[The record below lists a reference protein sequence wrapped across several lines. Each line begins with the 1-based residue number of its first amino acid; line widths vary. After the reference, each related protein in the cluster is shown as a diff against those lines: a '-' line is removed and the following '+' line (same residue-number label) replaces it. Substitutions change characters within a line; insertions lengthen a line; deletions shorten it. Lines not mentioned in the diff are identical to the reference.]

1 MEKFYNEAVIGNKK
15 MLATYS
21 KKGEL
26 LRLFYP
32 NVDFRQFID
41 YFHIGLKINDSQI
54 IYLHEDINNVYNQQ
68 YLQDTNILKTIIENK
83 YFKLKISQIDAI
95 TIKDDILIKKFKFIN
110 ENNIDLRINF
120 LINSKILSSQGNPI
134 SARIF
139 DDTLIQYN
147 YDYSVGIFSKEKIT
161 SYQLHDVNSNF
172 ASGVI
177 GGKDYIGMS
186 SNSAISYDLG
196 SLKPGEEREFTLFI
210 YMKENKGT
218 KIEENIENSID
229 KIRKFEVDKKIDSIK
244 KYWRKFV
251 KEHINLDTSNFSEK
265 LDLIY
270 KRSILLFPLLINSET
285 GGIIA
290 APEIDEERKVSGGY
304 AYCWPR
310 DAVFITKALD
320 ILGMCNEAKD
330 FYIKFCKNTQSKNGM
345 WEQRFYTNG
354 NLAPCWGYQIDETAS
369 VVYGICENY
378 KFKKDIEFLKQ
389 SIKMCEN
396 AVEFLFKYIENL
408 LEIDEEDSVKKEIEL
423 KNKNT
428 NTNKIEVH
436 LSYDLWEMNEGVH
449 LYSLASIFSAFDA
462 MIYMDEE
469 LQKNNNSNRI
479 KQEIVL
485 NRKLKLEKYKDLI
498 KKYITN
504 NFYDE
509 KQKIFYRN
517 LTDKKMDIS
526 LLGIFVPFGLLS
538 TSEKSAKNLAEKI
551 NMTLRT
557 YTGGYLR
564 FEGDNYYGGKNPW
577 VISTLWMA
585 LYYIKAD
592 KKNKA
597 MECLDFVVKTAS
609 ENGLL
614 AEQVDNLRCKSSM
627 G

>member
-120 LINSKILSSQGNPI
+120 LINSKILSSQDNPI

>member
-120 LINSKILSSQGNPI
+120 LINSKILSSQDNPI

-369 VVYGICENY
+369 VVYGICEHY

-428 NTNKIEVH
+428 NKIEAH

>member
-120 LINSKILSSQGNPI
+120 LINSKMLSSQDNPI

-161 SYQLHDVNSNF
+161 SYQLHDVNRNF

-369 VVYGICENY
+369 VIYGICEHY

-423 KNKNT
+423 KNK

>member
-120 LINSKILSSQGNPI
+120 LINSKMLSSQDNPI

-161 SYQLHDVNSNF
+161 SYQLHDVNRNF

-186 SNSAISYDLG
+186 SNSAISYNLG

-251 KEHINLDTSNFSEK
+251 KEHINLDTSDFSEK

-369 VVYGICENY
+369 VIYGICEHY

-423 KNKNT
+423 KNK

>member
-120 LINSKILSSQGNPI
+120 LINSKMLSSQDNPI

-161 SYQLHDVNSNF
+161 SYQIHHVNRNF

-369 VVYGICENY
+369 VIYGICEHY

-423 KNKNT
+423 KNK

>member
-26 LRLFYP
+26 LRVFYP

-54 IYLHEDINNVYNQQ
+54 IYSHEDINNVYNQQ

-120 LINSKILSSQGNPI
+120 LINSKMLSSQDNPI

-161 SYQLHDVNSNF
+161 SYQLHDVNRNF

-369 VVYGICENY
+369 VVYGICEHY

-423 KNKNT
+423 KNK

-485 NRKLKLEKYKDLI
+485 NRKLKLEKYKHLI

>member
-120 LINSKILSSQGNPI
+120 LINSKMLSSQDNPI

-161 SYQLHDVNSNF
+161 SYQLHDVNRNF

-251 KEHINLDTSNFSEK
+251 KEHINLDTSDFSEK

-369 VVYGICENY
+369 VIYGICEHY

-423 KNKNT
+423 KNK

>member
-120 LINSKILSSQGNPI
+120 LINSKMLSSQDNPI

-161 SYQLHDVNSNF
+161 SYQIHDVNRNF

-369 VVYGICENY
+369 VVYGICEHY

-428 NTNKIEVH
+428 NKIEVH
-436 LSYDLWEMNEGVH
+436 LSYDLWEMKEGAH

-485 NRKLKLEKYKDLI
+485 NRKLKLEKYKHLI

>member
-120 LINSKILSSQGNPI
+120 LINSKMLSSQDNPI

-161 SYQLHDVNSNF
+161 SYQLHDVNRNF

-186 SNSAISYDLG
+186 SNSAISYNLG

-369 VVYGICENY
+369 VIYGICEHY

-423 KNKNT
+423 KNK

-526 LLGIFVPFGLLS
+526 LLGIFAPFGLLS

>member
-120 LINSKILSSQGNPI
+120 LINSKILSSQDNPI

-428 NTNKIEVH
+428 NKIEAH

-479 KQEIVL
+479 EQEIVL

>member
-54 IYLHEDINNVYNQQ
+54 IYLHEDINNIYNQQ

-120 LINSKILSSQGNPI
+120 LINSKILSSQDNPI

-210 YMKENKGT
+210 YMKENKGI
-218 KIEENIENSID
+218 KIEENIENSTD

-270 KRSILLFPLLINSET
+270 KRSILLFPILINSET

-369 VVYGICENY
+369 VVYGICEHY

-423 KNKNT
+423 KNK

>member
-120 LINSKILSSQGNPI
+120 LINSKILSSQDNPI

-428 NTNKIEVH
+428 NKIEAH

>member
-120 LINSKILSSQGNPI
+120 LINSKILSSQDNPI

-251 KEHINLDTSNFSEK
+251 KEHINLDTSIFSEK

-270 KRSILLFPLLINSET
+270 KRSILLFPILINSET

-369 VVYGICENY
+369 VVYGICEHY

-423 KNKNT
+423 KNK

>member
-1 MEKFYNEAVIGNKK
+1 LEKFYNEAVIGNKK

-120 LINSKILSSQGNPI
+120 LINSKILSSQDNPI

-210 YMKENKGT
+210 YMKENKGI

-270 KRSILLFPLLINSET
+270 KRSILLFPILINSET

-369 VVYGICENY
+369 VVYGICEHY

-423 KNKNT
+423 KNK

>member
-120 LINSKILSSQGNPI
+120 LINSKILSSQDNPI

-196 SLKPGEEREFTLFI
+196 SLKPGEERKFTLFI
-210 YMKENKGT
+210 YMKENKGI

-270 KRSILLFPLLINSET
+270 KRSILLFPILINSET

-369 VVYGICENY
+369 VVYGICEHY

-423 KNKNT
+423 KNK

>member
-120 LINSKILSSQGNPI
+120 LINSKMLSSQDNPI

-161 SYQLHDVNSNF
+161 SYQIHDVNRNF

-369 VVYGICENY
+369 VVYGICEHY

-428 NTNKIEVH
+428 NKIEVH

-449 LYSLASIFSAFDA
+449 LYSLASVFSAFDA

-485 NRKLKLEKYKDLI
+485 NRKLKLEKYKHLI

>member
-83 YFKLKISQIDAI
+83 YFKLKISQIDTI

-120 LINSKILSSQGNPI
+120 LINSKILSSQDNPI

-196 SLKPGEEREFTLFI
+196 SLKPEEEREFTLFI

-330 FYIKFCKNTQSKNGM
+330 FYVKFCKNTQSKNGM

-423 KNKNT
+423 KNK

>member
-120 LINSKILSSQGNPI
+120 LINSKILSSQDNPI

-196 SLKPGEEREFTLFI
+196 SLKPEEEREFTLFI

-369 VVYGICENY
+369 VVYGICEHY

-423 KNKNT
+423 KNK

>member
-120 LINSKILSSQGNPI
+120 LINSKMLSSQDNPI

-161 SYQLHDVNSNF
+161 SYQIHDVNRNF

-290 APEIDEERKVSGGY
+290 APEIDEGRKVSGGY

-369 VVYGICENY
+369 VVYGICEHY

-423 KNKNT
+423 KNK

-485 NRKLKLEKYKDLI
+485 NRKLKLEKYKHLI

>member
-120 LINSKILSSQGNPI
+120 LINSKMLSSQDNPI

-139 DDTLIQYN
+139 DNTLIQYN

-161 SYQLHDVNSNF
+161 SYQLHDVNRNF

-369 VVYGICENY
+369 VVYGICEHY

-423 KNKNT
+423 KNK

-485 NRKLKLEKYKDLI
+485 IRKLKLEKYKHLI

>member
-120 LINSKILSSQGNPI
+120 LINSKMLSSQDNPI

-161 SYQLHDVNSNF
+161 SYQLHDVNRNF

-369 VVYGICENY
+369 VVYGICEHY

-423 KNKNT
+423 KNK

>member
-83 YFKLKISQIDAI
+83 YFKLKISQIDTI

-120 LINSKILSSQGNPI
+120 LINSKILSSQDNPI

-369 VVYGICENY
+369 VIYGICEHY

-423 KNKNT
+423 KNK

>member
-120 LINSKILSSQGNPI
+120 LINSKILSSQDNPI

-196 SLKPGEEREFTLFI
+196 SLKPEEEREFTLFI

>member
-120 LINSKILSSQGNPI
+120 LINSKILSSQDNPI

-196 SLKPGEEREFTLFI
+196 SLKPEEEREFTLFI

-428 NTNKIEVH
+428 NTNKIEAH

>member
-120 LINSKILSSQGNPI
+120 LINSKMLSSQDNPI

-161 SYQLHDVNSNF
+161 SYQLHDVNRNF

-186 SNSAISYDLG
+186 SNSAISYNLG

-251 KEHINLDTSNFSEK
+251 KEHINLDTSDFSEK

-330 FYIKFCKNTQSKNGM
+330 FYIKFCKNTQSKKGM

-369 VVYGICENY
+369 VIYGICEHY

-423 KNKNT
+423 KNK

>member
-120 LINSKILSSQGNPI
+120 LINSKMLSSQDNPI

-139 DDTLIQYN
+139 DNTLIQYN

-161 SYQLHDVNSNF
+161 SYQLHDVNRNF

-369 VVYGICENY
+369 VIYGICEHY

-423 KNKNT
+423 KNK

>member
-120 LINSKILSSQGNPI
+120 LINSKILSSQDNPI

-428 NTNKIEVH
+428 NKIEVH

>member
-120 LINSKILSSQGNPI
+120 LINSKILSSQDNPI

-210 YMKENKGT
+210 YMKENKGI

-270 KRSILLFPLLINSET
+270 KRSILLFPILINSET

-369 VVYGICENY
+369 VVYGICEHY

-423 KNKNT
+423 KNK

>member
-120 LINSKILSSQGNPI
+120 LINSKMLSSQDNPI

-147 YDYSVGIFSKEKIT
+147 YDYSVGIFSKKKIT
-161 SYQLHDVNSNF
+161 SYQLHDVNRNF

-210 YMKENKGT
+210 CMKENKGT

-265 LDLIY
+265 LDSIY

-369 VVYGICENY
+369 VVYGICEHY

-423 KNKNT
+423 KNK

-485 NRKLKLEKYKDLI
+485 NRKLKLEKYKHLI

-509 KQKIFYRN
+509 RQKIFYRN

-564 FEGDNYYGGKNPW
+564 FEGDNYCGGKNPW

-597 MECLDFVVKTAS
+597 MECIDFVVNTAS
-609 ENGLL
+609 KNGLL

>member
-120 LINSKILSSQGNPI
+120 LINSKMLSSQDNPI

-139 DDTLIQYN
+139 DNTLIQYN

-161 SYQLHDVNSNF
+161 SYQLHDVNRNF

-369 VVYGICENY
+369 VVYGICEHY

-423 KNKNT
+423 KNK

>member
-120 LINSKILSSQGNPI
+120 LINSKILSSQDNPI

-210 YMKENKGT
+210 YMKENKGI

-270 KRSILLFPLLINSET
+270 KRSILLFPILINSET

-369 VVYGICENY
+369 VVYGICEHY

-428 NTNKIEVH
+428 NKIEVH
-436 LSYDLWEMNEGVH
+436 LSYDLWEMNEAAH

-609 ENGLL
+609 ENCLL

>member
-110 ENNIDLRINF
+110 QNNIDLKINF
-120 LINSKILSSQGNPI
+120 LINSKILSSQDNPI

-147 YDYSVGIFSKEKIT
+147 YDYSVGIFSKKKIT
-161 SYQLHDVNSNF
+161 SYQLHDVNRNF

-196 SLKPGEEREFTLFI
+196 ILKPGEEREFTLFI
-210 YMKENKGT
+210 CMKENKGT

-265 LDLIY
+265 LDSIY

-369 VVYGICENY
+369 VVYGICEHY

-396 AVEFLFKYIENL
+396 AVEFLLKYIENL
-408 LEIDEEDSVKKEIEL
+408 LGIDEEDSVKKEIEL
-423 KNKNT
+423 KNK

>member
-120 LINSKILSSQGNPI
+120 LINSKMLSSQDNPI

-139 DDTLIQYN
+139 DNTLIQYN

-161 SYQLHDVNSNF
+161 SYQLHDVNRNF

-251 KEHINLDTSNFSEK
+251 KEHIKLDTSNFSEK

-270 KRSILLFPLLINSET
+270 KRSILLFPILINSET

-369 VVYGICENY
+369 VVYGICEHY

-423 KNKNT
+423 KNK

>member
-26 LRLFYP
+26 LRVFYP

-120 LINSKILSSQGNPI
+120 LINSKMLSSQDNPI

-161 SYQLHDVNSNF
+161 SYQLHDVNRNF

-196 SLKPGEEREFTLFI
+196 ILKPGEEREFTLFI
-210 YMKENKGT
+210 CMKENKGT

-265 LDLIY
+265 LDSIY

-369 VVYGICENY
+369 VVYGICEHY

-423 KNKNT
+423 KNK

-485 NRKLKLEKYKDLI
+485 NRKLKLEKYKHLI

-564 FEGDNYYGGKNPW
+564 FEGDNYCGGKNPW

-597 MECLDFVVKTAS
+597 MECIDFVVNTAS
-609 ENGLL
+609 KNGLL

>member
-120 LINSKILSSQGNPI
+120 LINSKMLSSQDNPI

-161 SYQLHDVNSNF
+161 SYQIHDVNRNF

-369 VVYGICENY
+369 VVYGICEHY

-428 NTNKIEVH
+428 NKIEVH
-436 LSYDLWEMNEGVH
+436 LSYDLWEMNEGPH

-485 NRKLKLEKYKDLI
+485 NRKLKLEKYKHLI

>member
-26 LRLFYP
+26 LRVFYP

-120 LINSKILSSQGNPI
+120 LINSKMLSSQDNPI

-161 SYQLHDVNSNF
+161 SYQLHDVNRNF

-265 LDLIY
+265 LDSIY

-369 VVYGICENY
+369 VVYGICEHY

-396 AVEFLFKYIENL
+396 AVEFLLKYIENL

-423 KNKNT
+423 KNK

-509 KQKIFYRN
+509 RQKIFYRN

-597 MECLDFVVKTAS
+597 MECIDFVVNTAS
-609 ENGLL
+609 KNGLL

>member
-120 LINSKILSSQGNPI
+120 LINSKILSSQDNPI

-210 YMKENKGT
+210 YMKENKGI

-270 KRSILLFPLLINSET
+270 KRSILLFPILINSET

-369 VVYGICENY
+369 VVYGICEHY
-378 KFKKDIEFLKQ
+378 KFKKDIE
-389 SIKMCEN
+389 
-396 AVEFLFKYIENL
+396 NL
-408 LEIDEEDSVKKEIEL
+408 IEIDEEDSVKKEIEL
-423 KNKNT
+423 KNK